1 MILNLYSSFHNI
13 TVFYLVNIRDY
24 NISLSQ
30 NFWIIVYKNDSVRTL
45 RHSNWSVSKQGLIC
59 FLFSLFIFTS
69 QYFKTDQN
77 LLTQVICKLSPYG
90 QNVMFWGLAQ
100 LTDIS
105 RIQNGNEGFHVYY
118 STRGVN
124 INLKRAIWHTHANIC
139 TAQSQEKTKACHFD
153 TKVKLFK
160 KTCMS
165 LNSLGWPA
173 LSGRGYY
180 GCIDAEGKN

>member
-1 MILNLYSSFHNI
+1 MVCYKTGTYLFPFLIIHFHKPIFQNRPK
-13 TVFYLVNIRDY
+13 FVN
-24 NISLSQ
+24 
-30 NFWIIVYKNDSVRTL
+30 
-45 RHSNWSVSKQGLIC
+45 
-59 FLFSLFIFTS
+59 TS
-69 QYFKTDQN
+69 HMQTA
-77 LLTQVICKLSPYG
+77 PYG

-124 INLKRAIWHTHANIC
+124 INLKWAIWHTHANIC